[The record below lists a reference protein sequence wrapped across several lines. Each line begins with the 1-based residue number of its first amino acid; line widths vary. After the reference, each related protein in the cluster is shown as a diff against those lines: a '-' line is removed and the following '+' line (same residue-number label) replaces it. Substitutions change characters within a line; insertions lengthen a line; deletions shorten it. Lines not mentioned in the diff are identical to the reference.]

1 MLGYAD
7 PRYAASLSEWGS
19 PESLAVSRGSMLA
32 RHIPGTDET
41 DAMGCYPLFSCG
53 NWSGLQAD
61 FEARRATWVSASI
74 VTDPLGDF
82 NELLLR
88 STFDLVLPFKEHF
101 VADLS
106 MPLEKLVSD
115 HHRKFARRGLRNV
128 VVEVNNASE
137 LFLDEWDALYSHL
150 SERHGITGLRRFSR
164 QSFAQQLC
172 IAGMVVMRA
181 RVGNETVGMEL
192 WLMQGSGVF
201 NHLSAYD
208 RNGYNL
214 GAPYALHWTAYEYF
228 RTRARWAVLGG
239 GAGSTGA
246 NAGLTEHKRGWASET
261 RQVYFCGKVLQPE
274 RYVELSA
281 RFNRTATSYFPA
293 YRAGEF

>member
-7 PRYAASLSEWGS
+7 PAYAAALSEWGS
-19 PESLAVSRGSMLA
+19 PEVLASSWGSMLA
-32 RHIPGTDET
+32 RNIPGTDAT

-61 FEARRATWVSASI
+61 FEARRATWVCASI

-82 NELLLR
+82 NESLLR
-88 STFDLVLPFKEHF
+88 KTFDLVLPFKEHF

-106 MPLEKLVSD
+106 LPLEKLVSD
-115 HHRKFARRGLRNV
+115 HHRKFVRRGLRNV
-128 VVEVNNASE
+128 VVDVSNATDG
-137 LFLDEWDALYSHL
+137 FLDEWDVLYSHL
-150 SERHGITGLRRFSR
+150 SERHGITGLRKFSR
-164 QSFAQQLC
+164 QSFAQQLN
-172 IAGMVVMRA
+172 IEGMVVVRA
-181 RVGNETVGMEL
+181 RARNETVGMEL
-192 WLMQGSGVF
+192 WLAQGDRVF

-228 RTRARWAVLGG
+228 RTRANWAVLGG

-246 NAGLTEHKRGWASET
+246 DAGLAEHKRGWASDT

-274 RYVELSA
+274 RYRELSLQ
-281 RFNRTATSYFPA
+281 FNPQATSYFPA